1 MNSGAEWRGESISR
15 ASFGPTLPRLR
26 EERRK
31 KTGGEDREGGRQEG
45 RTLERSS

>member
-1 MNSGAEWRGESISR
+1 MNSGAEWRGESIPR

-31 KTGGEDREGGRQEG
+31 KTRGEDKGG
-45 RTLERSS
+45 